1 MRDTSPA
8 SPTASMWHGV
18 RMRHVELG
26 VDPDAAPRRVT
37 VPLAWD
43 DAAAAALVA
52 LAPGATATGIALAA
66 AGWLE
71 RLAADSALARRMQSH
86 LLRQRLAPGAA
97 TWRGAAD
104 LAPGMVINLA
114 AFAESGAG
122 FDAPALLKAA
132 DDAFSAWRVLS
143 PAAARLCCGVAG
155 LAGMLAAAG
164 IDYDSAPAR
173 LCARTV
179 MAALQSRLRQ
189 RAQANGRT
197 ATVVVTQP
205 GPVEALLGVEVGG
218 VAPAFSPL
226 DAQGRLARWARGAL
240 AIRGMAPEA
249 ALASLLAGGQPL
261 PVAGHAAHVAMRDAV
276 APFVDVLPALVAP
289 IAPASA
295 LASVLAPRELPSRR
309 NSTVRKAS
317 VGGHRVFLRTGEY
330 ADGALGEIEITLPKE
345 SPSVRALAECL
356 AQALSIGLQ
365 HGVPLAAYVEALAGS
380 HFGPAGAV
388 EGDASVARA
397 SSPVDYVM
405 RSLAAAYLPAA
416 ILPAPAL
423 DEAPAS
429 APPLLPLELPQE
441 PRRALLRV
449 VR

>member
-1 MRDTSPA
+1 MHDTSSA
-8 SPTASMWHGV
+8 SPTASLWHGV
-18 RMRHVELG
+18 RMRHVAVG
-26 VDPDAAPRRVT
+26 TDPDAAQRRVT
-37 VPLAWD
+37 LPLAWD
-43 DAAAAALVA
+43 DAAAAGLVA
-52 LAPGATATGIALAA
+52 LAPGAGATGIAVAA

-71 RLAADSALARRMQSH
+71 RLSADASLARRMQSY
-86 LLRQRLAPGAA
+86 LLGQRLAPGAA
-97 TWRGAAD
+97 IWRGAAD

-122 FDAPALLKAA
+122 FDAPTLLEAA
-132 DDAFSAWRVLS
+132 DDAFAAWRALS
-143 PAAARLCCGVAG
+143 PAATRLCCGVAG
-155 LAGMLAAAG
+155 LAGMLAVAG
-164 IDYDSAPAR
+164 IDYDSAHAR
-173 LCARTV
+173 LCAGNV
-179 MAALQSRLRQ
+179 MAALQGRLRQ
-189 RAQANGRT
+189 RAQAAGCA

-226 DAQGRLARWARGAL
+226 DAQGRLARWARAAL
-240 AIRGMAPEA
+240 AIRDVAPET
-249 ALASLLAGGQPL
+249 ALASLLAGGEPL

-276 APFVDVLPALVAP
+276 APFVDVLPALVVHTAP
-289 IAPASA
+289 SA
-295 LASVLAPRELPSRR
+295 ALAPRELPSRR
-309 NSTVRKAS
+309 HSTVRKAS

-388 EGDASVARA
+388 EGDPSVARA
-397 SSPVDYVM
+397 SSPIDYVM

-423 DEAPAS
+423 DEAPVQ